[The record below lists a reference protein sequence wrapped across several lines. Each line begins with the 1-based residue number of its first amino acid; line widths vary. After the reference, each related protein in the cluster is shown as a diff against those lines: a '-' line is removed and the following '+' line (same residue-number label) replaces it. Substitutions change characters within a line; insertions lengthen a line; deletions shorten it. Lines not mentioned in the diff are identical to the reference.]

1 LIKTGANMASII
13 INLEGF
19 MFNGK
24 KVLGSVFAVSCV
36 FMANMACAAPVKY
49 ALDKEHTTIL
59 FYVNHLGFSDKIGRF
74 GDYDGTFIF
83 DKEKPTNSSVDVVL
97 RPAGIDT
104 FSPEL
109 NTEIQNDKWFNTAK
123 YPEIHF
129 KSTKIK
135 VTGDNKADITGWLTF
150 MGQEKPATL
159 KVTFNKDGV
168 HPVSKKNVAGFS
180 ADTTINRSQF
190 GMNNYVPMVGE
201 NVKLHMEVEGVQV
214 E

>member
-1 LIKTGANMASII
+1 MFTNKRILRGA
-13 INLEGF
+13 
-19 MFNGK
+19 
-24 KVLGSVFAVSCV
+24 FAVSCI
-36 FMANMACAAPVKY
+36 FLANTAFAAPVKY
-49 ALDKEHTTIL
+49 TFDKEHTTIL

-74 GDYDGTFIF
+74 TDYDGSFVF
-83 DKEKPTNSSVDVVL
+83 DKEKPESSSVDITL
-97 RPAGIDT
+97 KPSGIDT
-104 FSPEL
+104 FVPALNEEL
-109 NTEIQNDKWFNTAK
+109 QNDKWFNSTK

-135 VTGDNKADITGWLTF
+135 VTGDKKADIIGLLTF

-201 NVKLHMEVEGVQV
+201 NVKLHIEVEGVPA